1 MMNAAET
8 IQLTLISPSRKIEYE
23 VVWIEVNTPNGNYLI
38 QPQHAPT
45 TFILA
50 AYKPLTFCFLTGK
63 QETFTP
69 EKNGILQVTRKTA
82 TALI

>member
-1 MMNAAET
+1 MNAADT
-8 IQLTLISPSRKIEYE
+8 IQLTLISPVQKVDYE
-23 VVWIEVNTPNGNYLI
+23 VVWIEVNTPNGNYII

-50 AYKPLTFCFLTGK
+50 AHKPLIFCFLTGK

-69 EKNGILQVTRKTA
+69 EKNGLLQITRKKA
-82 TALI
+82 IALI